1 MTHIP
6 QSKPRSQSDT
16 EPWFQKNNYMS
27 RFLSEDSKR
36 IINKIKQKN
45 MNKILYI
52 LLLLPIFAIGQ
63 SNVNEALKFQ
73 NTLRTYY
80 YADPLSIDPNLSLS
94 ANNFANELLLSDSLY
109 TQNDD
114 FAEAVFSIEN
124 NDLPANYN
132 PYLDASIAWAIDTD
146 DFITLDNMLS
156 SDYSFVGFGVAKSTT
171 KIIVVAKFR

>member
-1 MTHIP
+1 
-6 QSKPRSQSDT
+6 
-16 EPWFQKNNYMS
+16 
-27 RFLSEDSKR
+27 
-36 IINKIKQKN
+36 
-45 MNKILYI
+45 MNKIMYM

-80 YADPLSIDPNLSLS
+80 YNDPLSIDSDLSLY

-109 TQNDD
+109 TQDDD
-114 FAEAVFSIEN
+114 FGEAVFSIAN
-124 NDLPANYN
+124 NNLPVNYN

-156 SDYSFVGFGVAKSTT
+156 SEYNFVGFGIAKSTT

>member
-1 MTHIP
+1 
-6 QSKPRSQSDT
+6 
-16 EPWFQKNNYMS
+16 
-27 RFLSEDSKR
+27 
-36 IINKIKQKN
+36 
-45 MNKILYI
+45 MNKIVYI

-80 YADPLSIDPNLSLS
+80 YNEPLSIDPELSLY

-109 TQNDD
+109 TQDDD
-114 FAEAVFSIEN
+114 FGESLFSIDN
-124 NDLPANYN
+124 VNIPINYN

-146 DFITLDNMLS
+146 DLITLDNMLS

>member
-1 MTHIP
+1 
-6 QSKPRSQSDT
+6 
-16 EPWFQKNNYMS
+16 
-27 RFLSEDSKR
+27 
-36 IINKIKQKN
+36 
-45 MNKILYI
+45 MNKIVYI

-63 SNVNEALKFQ
+63 SNANEALKFQ

-80 YADPLSIDPNLSLS
+80 YNDPLSIDPELSLY

-109 TQNDD
+109 TQDDD
-114 FAEAVFSIEN
+114 FGESLFSIDN
-124 NDLPANYN
+124 VNIPINYN

-146 DFITLDNMLS
+146 DLITLDNMLS

>member
-1 MTHIP
+1 
-6 QSKPRSQSDT
+6 
-16 EPWFQKNNYMS
+16 
-27 RFLSEDSKR
+27 
-36 IINKIKQKN
+36 
-45 MNKILYI
+45 MNKIVYI

-80 YADPLSIDPNLSLS
+80 YQDDLSIDPNLSLY

-109 TQNDD
+109 TQGDG
-114 FAEAVFSIEN
+114 FGESIFSIDN
-124 NDLPANYN
+124 VDIPINYN

-146 DFITLDNMLS
+146 DMITLDNMLS
-156 SDYSFVGFGVAKSTT
+156 SNYSFVGFGVAKSTT